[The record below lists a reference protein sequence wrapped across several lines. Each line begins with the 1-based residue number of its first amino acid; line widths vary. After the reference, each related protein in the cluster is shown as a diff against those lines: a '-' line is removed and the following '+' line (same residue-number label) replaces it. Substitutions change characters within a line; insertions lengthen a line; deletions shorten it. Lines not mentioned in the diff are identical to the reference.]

1 MRGGSIKIFRRNFF
15 VSQCR
20 KTLQGNHFVLCFGK
34 FPVANKFMDKKGGS
48 IKIFPRNF
56 FVSRCRKT
64 LQGNPSVLCFRK
76 FLVAKK
82 FMDNREGEVSRFSFG
97 NFLSHGAEKLCRG
110 TLLCCVS
117 ESFQL
122 RISLWIRR
130 GSIKIF
136 RRNFFVSQCRKTL
149 QGNPF
154 VLCFGK
160 FPVTNKFMDKK
171 GGVSKFSVEILLS
184 RSTEKLH
191 RGTLL
196 CCVHEKFR

>member
-1 MRGGSIKIFRRNFF
+1 MRGGGSSFF
-15 VSQCR
+15 VENFLSHSAEKLCRGTLLCCVSESSQLR
-20 KTLQGNHFVLCFGK
+20 ISLWIRR
-34 FPVANKFMDKKGGS
+34 GGS

-122 RISLWIRR
+122 RIILWIRR

-136 RRNFFVSQCRKTL
+136 RRNFFVSRCRKTL
-149 QGNPF
+149 QGNSS
-154 VLCFGK
+154 VLCSRK
-160 FPVTNKFMDKK
+160 VPVAKK
-171 GGVSKFSVEILLS
+171 KIRMRGGGSWFFVENFLS
-184 RSTEKLH
+184 HSA
-191 RGTLL
+191 
-196 CCVHEKFR
+196 EKFRR